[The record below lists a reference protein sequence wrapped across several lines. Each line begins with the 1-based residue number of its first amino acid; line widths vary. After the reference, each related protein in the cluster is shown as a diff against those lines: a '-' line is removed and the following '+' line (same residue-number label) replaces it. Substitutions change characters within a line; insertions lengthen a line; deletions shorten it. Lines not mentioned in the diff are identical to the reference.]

1 MLRIQGLSHRYP
13 GSPVPALDQLT
24 LSIPKGSLFGLLGPN
39 GSGKTTLISLI
50 AGVLKLQTG
59 SLTKDPGGLRLSL
72 VPQEYAFYPRLSLRE
87 NLEFFGGVQ
96 GLSGGLLAR
105 RLNEALQTTGLESS
119 SDLRAERCSGGMKRR
134 LNIAIGLL
142 IQPELLLL
150 DEPTVGIDPQS
161 RHFILEAIK
170 AINAKGCTIVY
181 SSHYMD
187 EVEGLCDRIAVLDH
201 GRLRLDGG
209 LAKLLKAKGQGRLE
223 DLFLDLT
230 QRELRD

>member
-13 GSPVPALDQLT
+13 GSAVPALDQLT
-24 LSIPKGSLFGLLGPN
+24 LSVPKGSLFGLLGPN

-50 AGVLKLQTG
+50 AGVLGLQTG
-59 SLTKDPGGLRLSL
+59 ALSKEAGLRSSL

-87 NLEFFGGVQ
+87 NLEFFGAVQ
-96 GLSGGLLAR
+96 GLGGDLMAR
-105 RLNEALQTTGLESS
+105 RMSEALQTTGLEGAA
-119 SDLRAERCSGGMKRR
+119 DLRAERCSGGMKRR

-161 RHFILEAIK
+161 RHFILAAIK

-187 EVEGLCDRIAVLDH
+187 EVEGLCDRIAVLDR
-201 GRLRLDGG
+201 GRLRLEGG
-209 LAKLLKAKGQGRLE
+209 LAELLKAKGQGRLE